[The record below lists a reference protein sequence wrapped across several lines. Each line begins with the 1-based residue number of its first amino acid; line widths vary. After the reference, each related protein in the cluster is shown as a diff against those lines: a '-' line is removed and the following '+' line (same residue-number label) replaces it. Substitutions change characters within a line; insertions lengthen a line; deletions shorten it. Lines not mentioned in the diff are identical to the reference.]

1 MRPKVLMVLS
11 AADRMVLSDG
21 SVHPTGY
28 WAEEVVEPYY
38 SFTEN
43 GIDVQ
48 IATPGG
54 ARPSADPLSLD
65 PATLNGDAGKA
76 ANLREQLDLIED
88 LEQPLTLESIDDAAL
103 AGYAAVFI
111 PGGHG
116 PMVDLDRSPA
126 LGRILARMQRAGK
139 PIAALCHGPA
149 GLLSARDEA
158 GGWPFAGYR
167 STCFSNAEE
176 AQTPLAGRLAY
187 ELESALRERGALP
200 EPGPAWQGKVVVD
213 RNLFT
218 GQNPASARALAYAV
232 SASIKKTQPAAGC
245 GACTH

>member
-1 MRPKVLMVLS
+1 MQLRVLMILS
-11 AADRMVLSDG
+11 AADRIRLRDG
-21 SVHPTGY
+21 SEHPTGY

-43 GIDVQ
+43 GIQVD

-54 ARPSADPLSLD
+54 RPPHADPLSLD
-65 PATLNGDAGKA
+65 PAQFGGDLGRV
-76 ANLREQLDLIED
+76 ANLKDQLDMIEGLD
-88 LEQPLTLESIDDAAL
+88 APLALEALDDAAL
-103 AGYAAVFI
+103 QHYDAVFF

-116 PMVDLDRSPA
+116 PMADLDKDPQVA
-126 LGRILARMQRAGK
+126 RILRGMQRAGK

-149 GLLSARDEA
+149 ALLGARDEQ
-158 GGWPFAGYR
+158 GRWLFAGYR

-176 AQTPLAGRLAY
+176 AQTELAGKLDY
-187 ELESALRERGALP
+187 ELESALRAAGAQP
-200 EPGPAWQGKVVVD
+200 EPGSAWGEKVVVD

-232 SASIKKTQPAAGC
+232 VKELQKACPSGC
-245 GACTH
+245 GACRH